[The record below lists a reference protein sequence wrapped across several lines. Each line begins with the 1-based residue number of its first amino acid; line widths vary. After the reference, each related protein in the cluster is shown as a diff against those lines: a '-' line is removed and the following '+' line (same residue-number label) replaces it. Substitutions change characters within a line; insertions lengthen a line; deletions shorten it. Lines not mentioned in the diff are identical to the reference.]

1 MNKALPKVSVIVTT
15 YNQEDT
21 LAATLESI
29 LAQDCVFTFEIEL
42 ADDCSTD
49 STGDICREY
58 ASRYPHIIRYTRNK
72 VNRGA
77 RDNYFDTLLRCRAPY
92 IADVAGDD
100 LWCDTSKLR
109 RQADILGRNPDI
121 TLVHTGWQYLDAAT
135 GATRPSDADTTAPW
149 MQPVADGRMLL
160 EPLLAANGS
169 MTVHSCTCLFRK
181 QTFIDAY
188 KADEPLFR
196 SGEYPCEDLQL
207 IAVLAAAGKVAYIPD
222 ITLNYRVGHSSQ
234 LTSAAD
240 AARAFR
246 FYFGTLRLRLRYSRH
261 SPSGIHPR
269 QTASPPSAP
278 PPLCSSRAP
287 APVTT
292 CRSHPYHHKKRR
304 RGLSLGAGRVDLPG
318 LEPGQAEPKT
328 AVLPLHHKSILSDP
342 KGRTPL

>member
-29 LAQDCVFTFEIEL
+29 LAQDCVFPFEIEL

-58 ASRYPHIIRYTRNK
+58 ARRYPHIIRYTRNK

-109 RQADILGRNPDI
+109 RQADILDRNPDI

-207 IAVLAAAGKVAYIPD
+207 IAVLAAAGKVAYIHD

-246 FYFGTLRLRLRYSRH
+246 FYFGTLRLRLRLQRKF
-261 SPSGIHPR
+261 GIR
-269 QTASPPSAP
+269 SAAIDRANTKAAAYV
-278 PPLCSSRAP
+278 SSRAFAAADSKAVSELLDFCHTAGIALP
-287 APVTT
+287 ASTRAKLLLRHLP
-292 CRSHPYHHKKRR
+292 RPLFALLGRLRR
-304 RGLSLGAGRVDLPG
+304 
-318 LEPGQAEPKT
+318 
-328 AVLPLHHKSILSDP
+328 
-342 KGRTPL
+342 